1 MGTSRSITAV
11 FGVWIV
17 VGMLAAAF
25 ENPKDSEAVLEL
37 NSVTGNAAILGKIEA
52 LSKDPETAKK
62 LVQAGAALA
71 KQKDSP
77 IGYNAALILG
87 RVAEKVKLADEGIAL
102 YKQLGELAAKRDSV
116 RGVATALLGILEL
129 QTTANRH
136 AEAEKVCL
144 ELIRLRTTEEDPLD
158 EVKGLAFRRMML
170 AIARQGQS
178 ERALKIINDEIKAQ
192 PRNFLMIALKAQLYV
207 EISKYDEAAEAYLEV
222 IDKVSNNKDID
233 KATREEFANE
243 YRYIL
248 SGVYTEA
255 GKIDKAIE
263 VLRDLL
269 AREPENPGYNNDL
282 GFIMADNDK
291 NLEEAEKL
299 IRKALEEDRKQAE
312 KAAGGKLPEDYKGN
326 PSYLDSMGW
335 VLFKLGR
342 AKEAKPY
349 LEKAILQPRGQNLEI
364 YDHMGDVHLALGETA
379 EAIAAWKKGLEFATD
394 SKRDQKRKSS
404 VEKKLKEAES
414 KK

>member
-1 MGTSRSITAV
+1 MGTSRGIAAV

-25 ENPKDSEAVLEL
+25 ENPKDNEAVLDL
-37 NSVTGNAAILGKIEA
+37 NTITGNAAILGKIEA
-52 LSKDPETAKK
+52 LSKDPETAKR
-62 LVQAGAALA
+62 LVKAGAALA
-71 KQKDSP
+71 QQKDSP
-77 IGYNAALILG
+77 LGYNASLILG

-102 YKQLGELAAKRDSV
+102 YKQLGQLAAKRDSI

-129 QTTANRH
+129 NTIAGRH
-136 AEAEKVCL
+136 EEAEKVCL
-144 ELIRLRTTEEDPLD
+144 ELIRLRTTEEDPLND
-158 EVKGLAFRRMML
+158 VRGLAFRRMIL
-170 AIARQGQS
+170 AIARQGKE
-178 ERALKIINDEIKAQ
+178 ERALKIIDDEIKAQ
-192 PRNFLMIALKAQLYV
+192 PGNFLMIALKAQLFV
-207 EISKYDEAAEAYLEV
+207 ELNRYDDAATAYQEV

-233 KATREEFANE
+233 KATRDEFANE

-248 SGVYTEA
+248 SGIYTEA

-299 IRKALEEDRKQAE
+299 IRKALEEDRKQAA
-312 KAAGGKLPEDYKGN
+312 KAAGGKVPEDYKDN

-342 AKEAKPY
+342 PKDAKPY
-349 LEKAILQPRGQNLEI
+349 IEKAVEQTRGQNLEI
-364 YDHMGDVHLALGETA
+364 YDHLGDIHQALGETS
-379 EAIAAWKKGLEFATD
+379 EAIAAWEKGLQFASD
-394 SKRDQKRKSS
+394 SKRDQKRKIS
-404 VEKKLKEAES
+404 VEKKIKEAKS